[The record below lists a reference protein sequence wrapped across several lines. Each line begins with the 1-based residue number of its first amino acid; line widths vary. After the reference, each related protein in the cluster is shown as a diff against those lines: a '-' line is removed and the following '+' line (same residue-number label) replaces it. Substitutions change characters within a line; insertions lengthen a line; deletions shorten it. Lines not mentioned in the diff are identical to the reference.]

1 MKTVALLVALV
12 VAAVGFTGV
21 VAPDL
26 LLTIGR
32 HLVTPAGMY
41 VIGAMR
47 VAVGILLLITAQSSR
62 APRALRVI
70 GAIVIVAGLVT
81 PWFGA
86 ERASAIL
93 DWESQRSLYLRVE
106 AALLVGLGVWLAFVI
121 GSGPSTRLGG
131 RVS

>member
-26 LLTIGR
+26 LITIGR

-47 VAVGILLLITAQSSR
+47 VAVGILLLITAQASS

-70 GAIVIVAGLVT
+70 GAIVIHRRRRAHHDRAPTGPARFSTGSRSVLCTSASRRRCWSG
-81 PWFGA
+81 WAFG
-86 ERASAIL
+86 
-93 DWESQRSLYLRVE
+93 W
-106 AALLVGLGVWLAFVI
+106 
-121 GSGPSTRLGG
+121 PS
-131 RVS
+131 